1 MLEKIKT
8 DLKNA
13 MKGGEKSKLNPLR
26 NLISKMKMKEIEKG
40 EALTNEECLKVC
52 IASAKQIK
60 DSISQF
66 EEGGRFDLSENEK
79 KELVIIEKYLPK
91 QLSDEEIISKIKI
104 IIDKVNAH
112 SPSDMGKVMGAIMSE
127 VSGKADGKYIQKLVL
142 KELSK

>member
-8 DLKNA
+8 DLKDA
-13 MKGGEKSKLNPLR
+13 MKGREKSKLNPLR

-40 EALTNEECLKVC
+40 KALSDEECLKVC

-104 IIDKVNAH
+104 IMMKVNA
-112 SPSDMGKVMGAIMSE
+112 SNASDMRKIMGPIMSE
-127 VSGKADGKYIQKLVL
+127 VSGKADGKHIQKLVL
-142 KELSK
+142 EELNK

>member
-13 MKGGEKSKLNPLR
+13 MKSGEKSKLNPLR
-26 NLISKMKMKEIEKG
+26 NLISKMTMKEIEKG
-40 EALTNEECLKVC
+40 KALSDEECLKVC

-91 QLSDEEIISKIKI
+91 QLSDEEIISKIRI

-127 VSGKADGKYIQKLVL
+127 VSGKADGKHIQKLVL